1 MRRSMFILKFLLILF
16 LAVVVSIGYF
26 VWRVFSSFN
35 NARRQFQENERQQQS
50 SYRRR
55 NGNNENDL
63 IIDQRTPEEAN
74 RKIIPDDEGEYVDY
88 EDA

>member
-1 MRRSMFILKFLLILF
+1 MFILKFLLILF

-35 NARRQFQENERQQQS
+35 NARRQFQANERQQQS

>member
-1 MRRSMFILKFLLILF
+1 MFILKFLLILF

>member
-1 MRRSMFILKFLLILF
+1 MFILKFLLILF

-88 EDA
+88 EDAWLYE

>member
-1 MRRSMFILKFLLILF
+1 MFILKFLLILF
-16 LAVVVSIGYF
+16 VAVVVSIGYF

-35 NARRQFQENERQQQS
+35 NARRQFQESERQQQP

-55 NGNNENDL
+55 NGNNENDV

-88 EDA
+88 EDV